1 MQALSVPLIGA
12 IHQRSGTYRSRLA
25 AQKFRGIDA
34 ATRVLVLANRTTDS
48 TQLHQQLL
56 ARHAGGPITVTVL
69 APANWEVQNPDEG
82 TEPARSW
89 PLVTER
95 NCCSP
100 ERAARSTSD
109 RSVAAIRHASSLC
122 GR

>member
-1 MQALSVPLIGA
+1 LIGA

-69 APANWEVQNPDEG
+69 APANWEVQNPHEG
-82 TEPARSW
+82 TAPAWRR
-89 PLVTER
+89 L
-95 NCCSP
+95 
-100 ERAARSTSD
+100 RAARKHLQAGGTSD
-109 RSVAAIRHASSLC
+109 GHAGCQAA
-122 GR
+122 

>member
-1 MQALSVPLIGA
+1 VQALSVPLIGA

-48 TQLHQQLL
+48 TQPHQQLL

-69 APANWEVQNPDEG
+69 APANWEVQNPHEG
-82 TEPARSW
+82 TAPAWRR
-89 PLVTER
+89 L
-95 NCCSP
+95 
-100 ERAARSTSD
+100 RAARKHLQAGGTSD
-109 RSVAAIRHASSLC
+109 GHAGCQAA
-122 GR
+122 